1 MKKIFVS
8 LVVLGLLAGCGNAT
22 GDDAGK
28 VTGAIKVY
36 TRDASSGT
44 REAFEKG
51 IDFEGKLT
59 KQANEVS
66 SNDDMAAKVGADK
79 NGIGYTSLSTDFA
92 KNNVKALQF
101 EGVTASSETVLDG
114 SYQL

>member
-1 MKKIFVS
+1 MEVKMKKIFVS

-92 KNNVKALQF
+92 KNNVCLLYTSDAAD
-101 EGVTASSETVLDG
+101 E
-114 SYQL
+114 